1 MTTKSLR
8 DLREELRS
16 VARGEREVPPLPAA
30 AVLSTLSSPGNLELL
45 RIINQEQP
53 ASVSQLV
60 ARTGRAQ
67 PNVSRSLQLLARH
80 GLIRLERE
88 GKEVRPVAIARSI
101 DVDLA
106 AGTCTPVHE
115 LRRSAATG
123 EHRQG
128 GKRPR
133 ARTSSA
139 TAAN

>member
-1 MTTKSLR
+1 MTTKSLH
-8 DLREELRS
+8 DLREEMRS

-30 AVLSTLSSPGNLELL
+30 AVLSALASPGNLELL
-45 RIINQEQP
+45 RIINQERP

-88 GKEVRPVAIARSI
+88 GKEVRPVALARSI

-106 AGTCTPVHE
+106 AGTYTPVGE
-115 LRRSAATG
+115 ARS
-123 EHRQG
+123 G
-128 GKRPR
+128 GKRR
-133 ARTSSA
+133 RT
-139 TAAN
+139 ANVVAEQ